1 MKIPVATSISLL
13 GVLTAGGIAFAVN
26 TSVLNTATST
36 STYSPA
42 VQAQVIPV
50 ANDLTAVAAAAE
62 PASAVGNSVT
72 ETTGPAAPTTAA
84 PAPGVTTTAYDV
96 AGYGVVTVAQTGDS
110 LAVNDVRPLAG
121 VTYEVEQES
130 PSRIEVEFRAANGQA
145 VEFRAAL
152 VSGRIVTSVVNDTES
167 YQSATREDDHEDDDH
182 HDEREVDD
190 DHHERED
197 DDHDDD

>member
-1 MKIPVATSISLL
+1 MKIPAATTISIL

-26 TSVLNTATST
+26 TSVLDTATTT

-50 ANDLTAVAAAAE
+50 TDDQTPVAAAAE
-62 PASAVGNSVT
+62 SNSVASEAIT
-72 ETTGPAAPTTAA
+72 ESTAPVAPTTAA
-84 PAPGVTTTAYDV
+84 ATSNITTTAYDV
-96 AGYGVVTVAQTGDS
+96 TGYGVVSIAQTNDS
-110 LAVNDVRPLAG
+110 LTVTAVQPLAG
-121 VTYEVEQES
+121 VTYEVERES
-130 PSRIEVEFRAANGQA
+130 PSRIEVEFRAPNGQA

-167 YQSATREDDHEDDDH
+167 YQTAARGDDDEDDHG
-182 HDEREVDD
+182 
-190 DHHERED
+190 ED